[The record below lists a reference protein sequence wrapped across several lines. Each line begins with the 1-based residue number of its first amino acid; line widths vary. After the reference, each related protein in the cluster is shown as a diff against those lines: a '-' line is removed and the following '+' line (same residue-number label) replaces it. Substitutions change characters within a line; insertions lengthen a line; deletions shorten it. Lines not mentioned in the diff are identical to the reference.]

1 VPLIAYQ
8 KSENVTRRAAGPR
21 SMPTFDATF
30 DAREQ
35 INEKLPTN
43 GDDGFGATA
52 LAVMPAAALVTRRF
66 ELIFMR

>member
-1 VPLIAYQ
+1 
-8 KSENVTRRAAGPR
+8 
-21 SMPTFDATF
+21 MPTFDATF

-52 LAVMPAAALVTRRF
+52 LAVMPCCRTGNAAFWGYIHAIIAIV
-66 ELIFMR
+66 